1 MFLALFGIG
10 GFLALDAAIAVLP
23 DDIVTGT
30 VVDMCFGDG
39 SFPCGSSD
47 GFGTTLPFAESDEGA

>member
-1 MFLALFGIG
+1 M
-10 GFLALDAAIAVLP
+10 ALDAAIAVLP

-30 VVDMCFGDG
+30 VVDMCFGDR
-39 SFPCGSSD
+39 SFPCASSD